1 MGVNRR
7 AFLALTPILAL
18 PALVSGCG
26 LSGRPYV
33 ARRDWG
39 FDIRRPGALP
49 APPAGPS
56 GGGTVL
62 LVRDLDAGPGMD
74 DRGLQTRTPDG
85 QVQVAFYDR
94 WAVPPAEGVAD
105 ALRAWL
111 LASGKFAAVL
121 GPASL
126 ATPDLVLEGEVQA
139 LYVEGQVAHARLG
152 IRLLDMHG
160 AAPRIRLQ
168 RSLAGHAPVA
178 GKPGDAAAEVA
189 ALNAAL
195 AEVFS
200 AIEAAA

>member
-1 MGVNRR
+1 MRPMRLDRR
-7 AFLALTPILAL
+7 TLLALAQALAL
-18 PALVSGCG
+18 PAVVAGCG

-39 FDIRRPGALP
+39 FEVRRPGALP
-49 APPAGPS
+49 AAARGP
-56 GGGTVL
+56 VL

-74 DRGLQTRTPDG
+74 DRGLQTRLADG
-85 QVQVAFYDR
+85 QVTVAFYDR
-94 WAVPPAEGVAD
+94 WAVPPAEGVSD

-121 GPASL
+121 GPASM

-152 IRLLDMHG
+152 VRLLDMHG

-168 RSLAGHAPVA
+168 RSVEGSAPMAGTA
-178 GKPGDAAAEVA
+178 GDAAAEVA
-189 ALNAAL
+189 GMNAAL
-195 AEVFS
+195 AAVFS